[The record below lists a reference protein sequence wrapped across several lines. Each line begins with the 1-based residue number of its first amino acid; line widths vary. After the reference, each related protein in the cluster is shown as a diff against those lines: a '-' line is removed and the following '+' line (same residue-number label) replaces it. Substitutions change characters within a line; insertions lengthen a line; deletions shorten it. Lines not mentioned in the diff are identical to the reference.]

1 MDVWS
6 VLDYGS
12 GWRWAVVQAVA
23 YESGQ
28 VVQSINW
35 RERRWVDDGV
45 GWSAWWGWVVLWG
58 VC

>member
-6 VLDYGS
+6 VLDDGS
-12 GWRWAVVQAVA
+12 GWWWVVVQAVA

-35 RERRWVDDGV
+35 RKRCLVDDGV
-45 GWSAWWGWVVLWG
+45 GWSA
-58 VC
+58 